1 MRFRVERRRDWR
13 SLTAEE
19 KQQRLEVLRRR
30 QQRQVEREMLRL
42 SPGRPD
48 MPEVM
53 RRTAALP

>member
-13 SLTAEE
+13 RLTAEE

-42 SPGRPD
+42 SP
-48 MPEVM
+48 
-53 RRTAALP
+53 RTP